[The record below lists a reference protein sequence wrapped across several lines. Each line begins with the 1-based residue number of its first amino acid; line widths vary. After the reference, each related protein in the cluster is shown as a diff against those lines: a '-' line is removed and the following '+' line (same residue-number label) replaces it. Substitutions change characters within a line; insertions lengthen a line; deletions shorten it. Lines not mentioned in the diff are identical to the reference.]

1 MNLILAIYFLTL
13 SQSSDLIKE
22 MNKSYPSEDVVAVL
36 IDSGANIEGID
47 ASGRTALAVGAQ
59 CNIDANCVNLLLQC
73 GADPDTKDHNGNTP
87 LMLALKYNLSRE
99 MVESLTAK
107 SNLVIKNKDGLS
119 ALNFVC
125 KYGDASDYY
134 TILFSSLEALDETGT
149 AEQSPSTSESP
160 LHSFADRRR
169 CDDGKFLAAE
179 LAGLILNSG
188 FSINAKNKRK
198 RTAIELAIAREN
210 LDLTLFLLENG
221 ALGKDDLLTFA
232 LGRENIHLP
241 IIELLMGEGA
251 SLNDA
256 SKKIIEKNNKL
267 RKHSLFN
274 DLTNNNNNNNNNN
287 NREFVVPSNTPLAP
301 VTWEDAV
308 AILPP
313 EDEDTRG
320 GKARIKALK
329 TADEFFVTAMKRLE
343 KGLDSWTV
351 PMNDALDAYTRV
363 YRNNTTA
370 KVISHMKAARGAW
383 NASAYLCKR
392 YEGLSDKPGIF
403 FIANL
408 RKDNSDYEEEFKK
421 EWRNVQE
428 YPSRF
433 PELKYKLARLY
444 CPPSCTSCQ
453 GSGDGGYIFDNTCL
467 ACYGSGILARGTIFV
482 RECFDCSGKGWYW
495 FQGVEHKV
503 SCKICRGSGHCQI
516 CDGNSRLPSYRK
528 KCKVCNNQGFF
539 TKASYGCNSCK
550 SSKYYY
556 WK

>member
-22 MNKSYPSEDVVAVL
+22 MNKSSPSEDVVAVL

-47 ASGRTALAVGAQ
+47 ASGRTALAVGAK
-59 CNIDANCVNLLLQC
+59 CNIDDNCVNLLLQC
-73 GADPDTKDHNGNTP
+73 GADPDTKDHDGNTP
-87 LMLALKYNLSRE
+87 LMLALKYNLSLE

-125 KYGDASDYY
+125 LYKDASDYY
-134 TILFSSLEALDETGT
+134 TILFSSLEALDETGA
-149 AEQSPSTSESP
+149 AEQSTSTSESP
-160 LHSFADRRR
+160 LHSFANRRR
-169 CDDGKFLAAE
+169 CIDGKFLAAE

-198 RTAIELAIAREN
+198 RTAIELAITREN
-210 LDLTLFLLENG
+210 LALTLFLLENG
-221 ALGKDDLLTFA
+221 ALGKDDLLTFS
-232 LGRENIHLP
+232 LGLRNTHMP
-241 IIELLMGEGA
+241 IIELLMDKGA

-256 SKKIIEKNNKL
+256 SKEIIEKNNRL

-274 DLTNNNNNNNNNN
+274 DVTNNN

-308 AILPP
+308 ATLPAQKP
-313 EDEDTRG
+313 GAITRG
-320 GKARIKALK
+320 LK
-329 TADEFFVTAMKRLE
+329 NANESFVTAKTRLE

-351 PMNDALDAYTRV
+351 PMNSALDAYAQI

-370 KVISHMKAARGAW
+370 TVLSHIEAAHGAW
-383 NASAYLCKR
+383 NASEYLCIR
-392 YEGLSDKPGIF
+392 YQDLRDLPGTF
-403 FIANL
+403 FYANL
-408 RKDNSDYEEEFKK
+408 RKDNSDYEKEFKK

-444 CPPSCTSCQ
+444 CPPPCTSCQ
-453 GSGDGGYIFDNTCL
+453 GSGDGGYIFDNTCMV
-467 ACYGSGILARGTIFV
+467 CYGSGILARGTIFV

-516 CDGNSRLPSYRK
+516 CDGTSRLPSYRK
-528 KCKVCNNQGFF
+528 KCKGCNNQGFF